1 MNVKPARG
9 DVFLHKKPYD
19 VATDVGKQAFHVYM
33 FEQIAMGRVEAIARL
48 LQGGIPVSIRDGF
61 DLNETTLHWA
71 ASFNNVEVAKLLLLN
86 GIDVNVTNV
95 DGQTP
100 LFFACKAMNIDMLLL
115 LLLEGA
121 NVTSMDVKGKV
132 PKDWMPKENE
142 NMMML
147 LDNPPS
153 PTFDLRN
160 AFLASEELA
169 AAAAAANALAVAE
182 EEGEG
187 GVGYLPEEDADHD
200 DDEDD
205 EYHLFRSLDA
215 EDAADKD
222 PLLVLWPPAQR
233 QVRRGLAPFVMHSA
247 ESLLICVASETMDVF
262 PLLSW
267 SGLMDALDR
276 FNLVPQVK
284 RATIASS
291 ANAKIRICVD
301 QNICPGRH
309 RYELQVTA
317 ERTYLAASDN
327 VGLLYG
333 IYSLIQL
340 VQLHSQIKV
349 YGDGVTAVEVPP
361 VCLTDWPD
369 MPQRAV
375 MWSYRNGAQAA
386 FAQMRENIEL
396 FSRLRLNVLLLVIDA
411 ASVEEY
417 TQQVDKDAKQRELS
431 SGMMENDK
439 NENSTIGGVSVAT
452 TTATIGTEEMEHE
465 PPTSISA
472 LDEICTNLCV
482 ELVPTIIIN
491 TVFER

>member
-1 MNVKPARG
+1 
-9 DVFLHKKPYD
+9 
-19 VATDVGKQAFHVYM
+19 
-33 FEQIAMGRVEAIARL
+33 
-48 LQGGIPVSIRDGF
+48 
-61 DLNETTLHWA
+61 
-71 ASFNNVEVAKLLLLN
+71 
-86 GIDVNVTNV
+86 
-95 DGQTP
+95 
-100 LFFACKAMNIDMLLL
+100 MNIDMLLL

-121 NVTSMDVKGKV
+121 NVTSMDTKGKI
-132 PKDWMPKENE
+132 PKDWMPKEND
-142 NMMML
+142 NMTML

-153 PTFDLRN
+153 PTFVLRN

-169 AAAAAANALAVAE
+169 AASVLSCEE
-182 EEGEG
+182 EEGDG
-187 GVGYLPEEDADHD
+187 DVGYVLEDDADND
-200 DDEDD
+200 DDEED

-215 EDAADKD
+215 EDGADKD

-233 QVRRGLAPFVMHSA
+233 QVRRGLVPFVMHSA

-333 IYSLIQL
+333 IYSFIQL

-375 MWSYRNGAQAA
+375 MWSYRHGAQAA
-386 FAQMRENIEL
+386 FAQMRENVEL

-411 ASVEEY
+411 STVEEY
-417 TQQVDKDAKQRELS
+417 TQADKDAKQRELS
-431 SGMMENDK
+431 SGLLENDK
-439 NENSTIGGVSVAT
+439 NENSTVGGMSVAT
-452 TTATIGTEEMEHE
+452 ATATVGSEEMEHE
-465 PPTSISA
+465 PPTAISA

-491 TVFER
+491 SVFERYFLFSVPFLFFVIFTPFPSSPSLLSLAPSHPV

>member
-1 MNVKPARG
+1 M
-9 DVFLHKKPYD
+9 
-19 VATDVGKQAFHVYM
+19 
-33 FEQIAMGRVEAIARL
+33 
-48 LQGGIPVSIRDGF
+48 
-61 DLNETTLHWA
+61 
-71 ASFNNVEVAKLLLLN
+71 
-86 GIDVNVTNV
+86 
-95 DGQTP
+95 
-100 LFFACKAMNIDMLLL
+100 
-115 LLLEGA
+115 
-121 NVTSMDVKGKV
+121 
-132 PKDWMPKENE
+132 
-142 NMMML
+142 
-147 LDNPPS
+147 
-153 PTFDLRN
+153 
-160 AFLASEELA
+160 ASEALA
-169 AAAAAANALAVAE
+169 AASALSCNE
-182 EEGEG
+182 EDGEG
-187 GVGYLPEEDADHD
+187 GGDGDVGCVLEDGAEND

-215 EDAADKD
+215 EDGADKD

-233 QVRRGLAPFVMHSA
+233 QVRRGLVPFVMHSA

-317 ERTYLAASDN
+317 ERTYLSASDN

-333 IYSLIQL
+333 IYSFIQL

-375 MWSYRNGAQAA
+375 MWSYRHGAQAA
-386 FAQMRENIEL
+386 FAQMRENVEL

-411 ASVEEY
+411 SNIEEY
-417 TQQVDKDAKQRELS
+417 TQADNDQKRRELS
-431 SGMMENDK
+431 SGLMDNDK
-439 NENSTIGGVSVAT
+439 NDDKTTDGVSVAT
-452 TTATIGTEEMEHE
+452 ATATASVGNEEMEHE
-465 PPTSISA
+465 PPTTISA

-491 TVFER
+491 SVFERYHLYSLCSILPLPIFCLLYNLFFPSPPSLPSAHPPFYLPNHPVQIFYCVKYMLYPLFRCYSLMGYMYMYWFDLTFSLILYTLFLSFVSSFLFPLMFQVAANDFESFFPFCHHRHIHLRFTFNSYCHCRKRKCIHSVIVIRWRR